1 MKQRIRY
8 INILLAGMTALCLV
22 GCGGSDEGKGSGTDS
37 GNHAGETK
45 EASLED
51 NFEWDG
57 NLIVG
62 LSDEGVRQESLI
74 IPERCEGFNASVFL
88 DRESDVKEVSFESD
102 KDIDLNCVFL
112 GAENLEYISL
122 PAELTEIGDV
132 EFSGCSS
139 LKEITVPEEVTVI
152 GNRAFQNNTSLER
165 VVFQGDITTIMQ
177 NAFEACTSLREIE
190 LPDTVTSIEKYA
202 FTECVSLTDITLPAD
217 LKEIGQF
224 AFGNSGLETVN
235 VPAEME
241 LTAYESTSFIQLER
255 RLNINVVEG
264 SWADQ
269 NFDKVFE
276 REIKNIVTDIS

>member
-1 MKQRIRY
+1 M
-8 INILLAGMTALCLV
+8 
-22 GCGGSDEGKGSGTDS
+22 
-37 GNHAGETK
+37 
-45 EASLED
+45 
-51 NFEWDG
+51 
-57 NLIVG
+57 
-62 LSDEGVRQESLI
+62 
-74 IPERCEGFNASVFL
+74 
-88 DRESDVKEVSFESD
+88 
-102 KDIDLNCVFL
+102 
-112 GAENLEYISL
+112 
-122 PAELTEIGDV
+122 
-132 EFSGCSS
+132 
-139 LKEITVPEEVTVI
+139 I